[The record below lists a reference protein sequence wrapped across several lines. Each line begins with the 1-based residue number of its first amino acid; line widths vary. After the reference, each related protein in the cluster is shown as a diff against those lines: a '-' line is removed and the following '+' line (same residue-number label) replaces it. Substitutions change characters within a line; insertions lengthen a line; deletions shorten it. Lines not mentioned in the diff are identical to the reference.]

1 MKLIIQS
8 YNKLTIM
15 IIDED
20 ILKNLM
26 IYIKIQNIELL
37 RIIAIEEGWDF
48 KYLVNDYIEK

>member
-1 MKLIIQS
+1 
-8 YNKLTIM
+8 M

-20 ILKNLM
+20 ILKKLM

-48 KYLVNDYIEK
+48 KHLVNDYIEK

>member
-1 MKLIIQS
+1 
-8 YNKLTIM
+8 M

-20 ILKNLM
+20 ILKQLM

-37 RIIAIEEGWDF
+37 RIISIQEGWDF